1 MISQFAALRERLLQ
15 LHPDHLRAAR
25 GMARVAVFVLL
36 GRCAGAAKEM
46 VIAYRYGISHV
57 VDAYQITLTL
67 VSWLPGACSAVFA
80 IVLVPAFVELRRQ
93 SAKEESQFLGEL
105 VAWAMVVGVLFT
117 AILYLVWPYAL
128 QFMAGGLSVTTREM
142 ARQML
147 LVMAPIGVLIMIE
160 TAYGTRLQSKERHIG
175 TLLDGLPAV
184 MTLLLVLFMTE
195 KSAMVPLM
203 WGTLLGYAVF
213 VLVVWPLGGKVE
225 GHYARLSLT
234 FRSHRWQPIY
244 HAVRVFMLGQL
255 VVSCSPALDQYFVAH
270 LGDGAVA
277 TLGYANRVFGLLI
290 SMGALAIAQG
300 TLPVLSDIL
309 GKDDVTRARQTAF
322 QWSLLMLGAGTLCAV
337 VAYPLAPWMVQVIF
351 QRGAFTAGNTM
362 LVAELMRYALV
373 QLPFYFAALVM
384 MNLLSVEGRYKDM
397 AVVTALAFV
406 VKVIA
411 NVVLTRWIGMPG
423 VLLATGMMHA
433 AVFCLSMIIARRVP
447 PACRTGDLIA

>member
-1 MISQFAALRERLLQ
+1 
-15 LHPDHLRAAR
+15 
-25 GMARVAVFVLL
+25 MARVAVFVLL

>member
-1 MISQFAALRERLLQ
+1 
-15 LHPDHLRAAR
+15 
-25 GMARVAVFVLL
+25 MARVAVFVLL

-67 VSWLPGACSAVFA
+67 VSWLPAACSAVFA
-80 IVLVPAFVELRRQ
+80 IVLVPAFVDLRRQ
-93 SAKEESQFLGEL
+93 SAEDEAQFLGEL
-105 VAWAMVVGVLFT
+105 VAWGIVVGILFT

-128 QFMAGGLSVTTREM
+128 QFMAGGLSAKTREM
-142 ARQML
+142 AHQMM

-203 WGTLLGYAVF
+203 WGTLLGYALF

-225 GHYARLSLT
+225 GRYARLSLT
-234 FRSHRWQPIY
+234 FRSQRWQPIY
-244 HAVRVFMLGQL
+244 RAVRVFMLGQL
-255 VVSCSPALDQYFVAH
+255 VVCCSPALDQYFVAH

-322 QWSLLMLGAGTLCAV
+322 QWSVLMLGAGTVCAV
-337 VAYPLAPWMVQVIF
+337 IAYPLAPWMVQVLF
-351 QRGAFTAGNTM
+351 QRGAFTASNTL
-362 LVAELMRYALV
+362 LVAELMRYSLV

-384 MNLLSVEGRYKDM
+384 MNLLAVEGRYKDM

-406 VKVIA
+406 VKVLA

-433 AVFCLSMIIARRVP
+433 SVFGLSMIVARRVP
-447 PACRTGDLIA
+447 PARPTGDLVT